1 VSEAFFHVAA
11 DALNWCRISRANP
24 LPLAG
29 LREPFLTERSF
40 RSRQNTKLAV
50 RDAGPQRSSMMGPNP
65 TCSRR
70 SPDGRPTTSGSSSQ
84 IAEIQR

>member
-40 RSRQNTKLAV
+40 RSPAEHQACSTRCWAAEVL
-50 RDAGPQRSSMMGPNP
+50 DGGPE
-65 TCSRR
+65 
-70 SPDGRPTTSGSSSQ
+70 PDLLEEVAHKTS
-84 IAEIQR
+84 